1 MELKN
6 KVAIVTGSAEGIG
19 KAIAAAFIE
28 EGAKVVIAD
37 INYKKATET
46 ANEFGNNAYAVKV
59 DVTDSAQVKNMVKDS
74 LDHFKKIDILVNNAG
89 VVRKGWVKD
98 LPEEVW
104 DEVLSINLKGT
115 FLCSKAVLPEL
126 IKNNYGRII
135 TISSIAGKQGEAA
148 GSAYCSSKF
157 GQIGFTQALALE
169 VAKNNITVNA
179 ICPGPIPTALGEYG
193 IREDAKLRG
202 QDPDKFLDWFISRT
216 PFGVKGT
223 PEQVARMAVF
233 VASDDCDFCTGSAF
247 NCNGGIIMH

>member
-89 VVRKGWVKD
+89 VVR
-98 LPEEVW
+98 
-104 DEVLSINLKGT
+104 
-115 FLCSKAVLPEL
+115 
-126 IKNNYGRII
+126 
-135 TISSIAGKQGEAA
+135 
-148 GSAYCSSKF
+148 
-157 GQIGFTQALALE
+157 
-169 VAKNNITVNA
+169 
-179 ICPGPIPTALGEYG
+179 
-193 IREDAKLRG
+193 RG
-202 QDPDKFLDWFISRT
+202 
-216 PFGVKGT
+216 G
-223 PEQVARMAVF
+223 
-233 VASDDCDFCTGSAF
+233 
-247 NCNGGIIMH
+247 